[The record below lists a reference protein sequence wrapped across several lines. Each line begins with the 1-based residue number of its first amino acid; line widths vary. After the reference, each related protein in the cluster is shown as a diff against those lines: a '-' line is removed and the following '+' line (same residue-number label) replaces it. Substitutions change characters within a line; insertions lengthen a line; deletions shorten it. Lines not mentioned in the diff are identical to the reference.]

1 MRIAIAAAVA
11 LLLVGCG
18 GVRAGDSGTTTSKSI
33 VVAVEPSSTGA
44 ESDQEWSLYCRL
56 RRDGQVVE
64 VVGAPDA
71 PDEPDALDE
80 CAARISDGWELLPI
94 DEMWEDDGETG
105 IPGGGGCFVATARF
119 EVELAGMEE
128 PQPLCDSLAERYL
141 PAQVAYRTLPVPDD
155 PELLADV
162 VCEALRDDQEVRL
175 LRTPGVPRTIDTA
188 GVCDALDQDGWTVV
202 RWG

>member
-11 LLLVGCG
+11 LLLVACG
-18 GVRAGDSGTTTSKSI
+18 GERAGDSATSTSKSI
-33 VVAVEPSSTGA
+33 VVVVEPSRAGA

-56 RRDGQVVE
+56 RRDGHVVE
-64 VVGAPDA
+64 VVRAPDA

-80 CAARISDGWELLPI
+80 CAARIRDGWELLPI
-94 DEMWEDDGETG
+94 DEMWELDGDIG
-105 IPGGGGCFVATARF
+105 IPGGGGCFAATARF
-119 EVELAGMEE
+119 EVEVEGLEQ
-128 PQPLCDSLAERYL
+128 PQRVCDSVAERYL
-141 PAQVAYRTLPVPDD
+141 PAHVAYRTLPAPDD

-162 VCEALRDDQEVRL
+162 VCEASRDDQKVRL

-188 GVCDALDQDGWTVV
+188 GVCDRLERDGWTVM